1 MANAL
6 KELYNAIQ
14 QLFKPVKKTVRVG
27 TKKVEKTVDKS
38 VKKMESGLPE
48 FKEKASRHSELGLP
62 IGKHGTKI

>member
-27 TKKVEKTVDKS
+27 TKKVEKTVNKS

-48 FKEKASRHSELGLP
+48 FKEKALKHSIASNP
-62 IGKHGTKI
+62 IGKHGIKI